1 MQQTLRRFVTAP
13 FVLLRAVVLLVLIP
27 GPFWIGWY
35 HGLDLWSDIKN
46 RETAYLPATGVRVT
60 EFKCPGPTCTVK
72 FDGGLSASGRS
83 RLSYSFF
90 ESMSGREV
98 DLVRST
104 VDGSISVQFARD
116 RLVERAILFVGVELV
131 FIGVIIF
138 LTRYIWRSVRYLMG
152 GS

>member
-1 MQQTLRRFVTAP
+1 MQQVLLRFVTAP
-13 FVLLRAVVLLVLIP
+13 FVLLRLLVLLILLQA
-27 GPFWIGWY
+27 PFWIGWY

-46 RETAYLPATGVRVT
+46 RETAYMPATGVQVT
-60 EFKCPGPTCTVK
+60 EFKCPGPTCLVEL
-72 FDGGLSASGRS
+72 DGGQSAMGRS
-83 RLSYSFF
+83 RLYYSFF
-90 ESMSGREV
+90 KGKSNREV

-116 RLVERAILFVGVELV
+116 RLGERSILFVCTELL

-138 LTRYIWRSVRYLMG
+138 LTRYTWRSIKYLVR